1 MFCAVR
7 PASLRPRI
15 FPITLWVW
23 ACALGSLA
31 LLPFGS
37 FPAYA
42 QEKKVLFHEGF
53 KNLDNWK
60 PLYFAKIE
68 KHTVYSIESKDDEHY
83 LRAES
88 NGSASGVVYKET
100 FNVYDYPKIRWRWR
114 ISNVY
119 EKGDGRTNAS
129 DDYPIRIYVLFEYEP
144 QRAGALDKI
153 KYGLAKAIY
162 GEYPPHS
169 AINYVWSS
177 VVWGVPYITSPRT
190 DKVKVVA
197 LESGAKKAGTWQE
210 EEVDALQDYRRMFG
224 AEPPAKASLGIMS
237 DSDNTAEHAV
247 SFISFVEIYR

>member
-1 MFCAVR
+1 M
-7 PASLRPRI
+7 
-15 FPITLWVW
+15 
-23 ACALGSLA
+23 
-31 LLPFGS
+31 
-37 FPAYA
+37 
-42 QEKKVLFHEGF
+42 
-53 KNLDNWK
+53 
-60 PLYFAKIE
+60 
-68 KHTVYSIESKDDEHY
+68 
-83 LRAES
+83 
-88 NGSASGVVYKET
+88 
-100 FNVYDYPKIRWRWR
+100 YDYPKIRWRWK
-114 ISNVY
+114 ISNVN
-119 EKGDGRTNAS
+119 EKGDGRTNAN

-177 VVWGVPYITSPRT
+177 VAWGVPFITSPRT

-237 DSDNTAEHAV
+237 DSDNTAEHAI